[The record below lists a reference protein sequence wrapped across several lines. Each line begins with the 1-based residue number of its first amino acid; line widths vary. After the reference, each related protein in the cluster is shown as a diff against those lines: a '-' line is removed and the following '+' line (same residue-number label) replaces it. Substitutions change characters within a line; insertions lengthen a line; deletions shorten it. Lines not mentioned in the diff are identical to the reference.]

1 MNLFDAHCHLQDA
14 RLAEDRAGV
23 LLRAR
28 AAGVDRIAIKGASE
42 VDWSEVELLVESDS
56 FLHPSFGLH
65 PWFLKQRTS
74 EWAVRLNALLEKY
87 PQAGVGEI
95 GIDPDPKGNQ
105 AESIEVQEEIFLV
118 QLEIAQRWKRPV
130 SIHCRGA
137 WGRLLD
143 LLDRAGTLPGGWMI
157 HCFGG
162 SVEVAQELLRR
173 GAYLSFS
180 GTITRPNNRRAA
192 EVLPCVPAERL
203 LLETDA
209 PDLLPIGAVGPL
221 NAPENLPRILACV
234 AFLRG
239 ESEAEVASMTYQ
251 NTCRLFAPTLEL

>member
-1 MNLFDAHCHLQDA
+1 MRLFDAHCHLQDA
-14 RLAEDRAGV
+14 QLAEDRAGV
-23 LLRAR
+23 LSRAR

-42 VDWSEVELLVESDS
+42 ADWSEVELLVESDP
-56 FLHPSFGLH
+56 FLHASFGLH

-74 EWAVRLNALLEKY
+74 EWAVRLNALLEKH

-105 AESIEVQEEIFLV
+105 AESMEVQEEIFLA
-118 QLEIAQRWKRPV
+118 QLEMAQRWKRPV

-137 WGRLLD
+137 WERLLD
-143 LLDRAGTLPGGWMI
+143 LLDRAGALPDGWMI

-162 SVEVAQELLRR
+162 SKEVAQELLRR

-180 GTITRPNNRRAA
+180 GTITRSTNRKAA
-192 EVLPCVPAERL
+192 EVLPCVPEERL

-209 PDLLPIGAVGPL
+209 PDLLPFGAKGPL
-221 NAPENLPRILACV
+221 NEPRNLPRILAHA

-239 ESEAEVASMTYQ
+239 ESEAAVASITYR
-251 NTCRLFAPTLEL
+251 NACRFFLHC